1 MAIGSTH
8 TEEAVM
14 GFATTVGWFVVG
26 IVLTGWLLG
35 WVLEGVAPRPVRM
48 VAELRAGR
56 TCAAVSEPARAVL
69 LELEL
74 RRIADCIQAE
84 YAGCRPAK
92 AERLRSWVI
101 AYDRVLLELCE
112 VSDIPPPRR
121 GLPLSASQRFDLEHA
136 LVGSGRSW

>member
-1 MAIGSTH
+1 
-8 TEEAVM
+8 M
-14 GFATTVGWFVVG
+14 GFATTVMWFVVG
-26 IVLTGWLLG
+26 IVLARWLLG
-35 WVLEGVAPRPVRM
+35 WLLDGVPPRPVRIL
-48 VAELRAGR
+48 AALRPR
-56 TCAAVSEPARAVL
+56 RPRSTVSEPTRAVL

-84 YAGCRPAK
+84 YASCRPAK

-112 VSDIPPPRR
+112 VSEIPPPRR
-121 GLPLSASQRFDLEHA
+121 GLPLSAAQRFDLEHA

>member
-1 MAIGSTH
+1 
-8 TEEAVM
+8 M
-14 GFATTVGWFVVG
+14 GLATTVGWFVVA
-26 IVLTGWLLG
+26 IVLMWWLFGWLLD
-35 WVLEGVAPRPVRM
+35 GVPPRPVRV
-48 VAELRAGR
+48 VAALRSGHSGP
-56 TCAAVSEPARAVL
+56 AVTEQAEAVL

-92 AERLRSWVI
+92 AERVRSWVI

-112 VSDIPPPRR
+112 VSEIPPPRR
-121 GLPLSASQRFDLEHA
+121 GLPLSAAQRFDLEHA